1 MARRV
6 VDEGFALT
14 LWARRPESLE
24 PFADSAATVALSPA
38 ALAAV
43 SEIVCICV
51 TGDVD
56 VEQVVLGPDG
66 VLGGLAAGGVL
77 IIHSTVHPETCQRLS
92 EVAAEKEIVL
102 LDAPVSGGGPAA
114 MERALLVMVGG
125 DRTILERVRP
135 VLASFGDP
143 ILHLGPVSAGQTAKL
158 INNLAFTAQLA
169 FALDLFAF
177 VDQLGVDRAA
187 MAQVLDRGSGGSR
200 ASSIVSGSAFELS
213 GLGQVAGPLLQ
224 KDFGL
229 VADIARTRNVDL
241 PEALRRLA
249 ESSLAVLNSTET
261 DRT

>member
-24 PFADSAATVALSPA
+24 PFADSAAMVAPSPA

-143 ILHLGPVSAGQTAKL
+143 ILHLGPVGAGQTAKL

-177 VDQLGVDRAA
+177 VDQLGVDRNA

-241 PEALRRLA
+241 PEVLRRLA
-249 ESSLAVLNSTET
+249 ERSLAVLNSTET
-261 DRT
+261 DRA